1 MSTPYPRPKVQ
12 YTYFDACCVHVG
24 TTLLLI
30 YCRVY
35 DLELR
40 LKTPEKFLHPNY
52 EELTWYAAQG
62 LLQKLEGGP
71 LAYVLKLL

>member
-1 MSTPYPRPKVQ
+1 MICAFLQS
-12 YTYFDACCVHVG
+12 AG
-24 TTLLLI
+24 TVLHQTSLLLI

-71 LAYVLKLL
+71 LAYVLKLLCN